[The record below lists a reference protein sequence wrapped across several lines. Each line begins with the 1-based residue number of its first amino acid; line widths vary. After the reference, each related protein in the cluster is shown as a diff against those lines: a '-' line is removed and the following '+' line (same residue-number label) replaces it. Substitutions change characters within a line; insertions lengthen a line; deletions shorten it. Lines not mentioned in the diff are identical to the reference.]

1 MRNINTL
8 KKCFFV
14 LLFSTAAEFVYS
26 QQSVV
31 ALTSTEKKQVIAAI
45 KQKMTD
51 IYIYPETGRAMNAT
65 LSALEKKGSYDRI
78 TDPGAFAAKLRE
90 DLVAVSHDRHLN
102 ITFDPDWVQASKKIL
117 SKQDSLELIHKD
129 FPNARADNFG
139 FKDLRILD
147 GNIGYL
153 NLTKFYDPALGGET
167 AAAAMNFLNNTDALI
182 IDLRHNGGGY
192 GDMVQLVASY
202 LFDTEQVLI
211 LDLYSREDD
220 RHKQDWTLPYVQ
232 GKRMP
237 EKPVYVLIGPETFS
251 AAESFT
257 YFLKNRKRA
266 TIIGEKTGGGAHPV
280 HHQALT
286 GRFTIF
292 IPYGRPIDP
301 ITKTDWE
308 NTGVLPDIAVSAKN
322 ALLNAQVKALDS
334 LLVTVQNNTN
344 AAWALAPLKA
354 QQHPV
359 VIPQGALLSYAG
371 SYSGGVRKLLL
382 EDGKLYFQRA
392 GQSRYALEPLTD
404 DLFMVPEIPYLRI
417 KISRQNDKVTGF
429 IRLYQD
435 GSNFTENRDK

>member
-1 MRNINTL
+1 MFNNL
-8 KKCFFV
+8 ALNKYFY
-14 LLFSTAAEFVYS
+14 LFLFLIAGGLACG
-26 QQSVV
+26 QQSVMP
-31 ALTSTEKKQVIAAI
+31 LTATEKKQVIGTI
-45 KQKMTD
+45 IQKMTD
-51 IYIYPETGRAMNAT
+51 IYIYPERGRKMNDA
-65 LSALEKKGSYDRI
+65 LSALEKKGTYDQI
-78 TDPGAFAAKLRE
+78 TDPAVFAAKLRE

-102 ITFDPDWVQASKKIL
+102 ITFDPDWVQASKKTL

-139 FKDLRILD
+139 FKEVRILD

-202 LFDTEQVLI
+202 LYSTEQVLI
-211 LDLYSREDD
+211 LDLYSREED
-220 RHKQDWTLPYVQ
+220 RHKQDWTLPYVP

-237 EKPVYVLIGPETFS
+237 DKPVYVLTGPETFS

-257 YFLKNRKRA
+257 YFLKNQKRA
-266 TIIGEKTGGGAHPV
+266 TVIGEKTGGGAHPV
-280 HHQALT
+280 HHQVLN

-308 NTGVLPDIAVSAKN
+308 NTGVIPDLAVPAKD
-322 ALLNAQVKALDS
+322 ALLTAQVRALDS
-334 LLVTVQNNTN
+334 LLATQPANAN

-354 QQHPV
+354 AQHPI
-359 VIPQGALLSYAG
+359 VIPPAVLRSYAG

-382 EDGKLYFQRA
+382 EDGKLYFQRS
-392 GQSRYALEPLTD
+392 GQSKYTLQPLAI
-404 DLFMVPEIPYLRI
+404 DLFRVTEIPYLRI
-417 KISRQNDKVTGF
+417 KISKQGDKVTGF

-435 GSNFTENRDK
+435 GSSFTENRDN

>member
-1 MRNINTL
+1 MYNYLRL
-8 KKCFFV
+8 KECFLLFLLMTAGVVYGQQPVV
-14 LLFSTAAEFVYS
+14 LLTPA
-26 QQSVV
+26 
-31 ALTSTEKKQVIAAI
+31 EKKQVIAAVI
-45 KQKMTD
+45 QKLTNVYVYPDMSRKMT
-51 IYIYPETGRAMNAT
+51 TA
-65 LSALEKKGSYDRI
+65 LSALEKKGSYDLI
-78 TDPGAFAAKLRE
+78 SDPSAFAAKLRE

-102 ITFDPDWVQASKKIL
+102 ITFDPDWVQASKKTL

-139 FKDLRILD
+139 FKEVRVLD

-153 NLTKFYDPALGGET
+153 NLTKFYDPALGAET
-167 AAAAMNFLNNTDALI
+167 ATAAMNFLANTDALI

-211 LDLYSREDD
+211 LELYSREDD
-220 RHKQDWTLPYVQ
+220 RHKQDWTLPYVP

-237 EKPVYVLIGPETFS
+237 EKPVYVLTGPETFS

-280 HHQALT
+280 HHQALSD
-286 GRFTIF
+286 RFSIF

-308 NTGVLPDIAVSAKN
+308 NTGVVPDIAVPVN
-322 ALLNAQVKALDS
+322 DALLSAQAKALES
-334 LLVTVQNNTN
+334 LLALQPTNAN

-354 QQHPV
+354 AQYPV
-359 VIPQGALLSYAG
+359 VLPLDLLRSYEG
-371 SYSGGVRKLLL
+371 SYSEGIRKLFL
-382 EDGKLYFQRA
+382 EDGKLYFQRT
-392 GQSRYALEPLTD
+392 GQPKYALEPLAE
-404 DLFMVPEIPYLRI
+404 DLFQVPALPYLRL
-417 KISRQNDKVTGF
+417 KITKQGDKVTGF
-429 IRLYQD
+429 VRVYQD
-435 GSNFTENRDK
+435 GSSFTEKRDY